1 MSLIIQPEA
10 VATDPILPIP
20 AGFFLLIRMADVPTS
35 KGSIAFAE
43 STVAEEKLANPVG
56 TILAMGPE
64 AYSDKNKFPTGS
76 RCKVGDTVF
85 IGSYVGSKLKLGG
98 TETDYRFIFDD
109 DVKGVVPDG
118 VVVRRYL

>member
-1 MSLIIQPEA
+1 MIIQPEV

-20 AGFFLLIRMADVPTS
+20 AGFFLLIRMAEVPTS
-35 KGSIAFAE
+35 KNGMHFPE

-64 AYSDKNKFPTGS
+64 AYSDPNKFPTGS

-85 IGSYVGSKLKLGG
+85 IGSYVGSKLKVGG
-98 TETDYRFIFDD
+98 SEDDYRFIFDD
-109 DVKGVVPDG
+109 DVKGIVPDG